1 MNKYIPKYPPQE
13 AVTTAVL
20 MPRASL
26 AALQW
31 AADRAGLSYGIFTQ
45 RLKPNE
51 EALIQLEYEDM
62 LRQRRV
68 ELALRATQR
77 VDIIP
82 ATDEFIIENN
92 VSFPD
97 EEDQEY
103 Q

>member
-1 MNKYIPKYPPQE
+1 MSRYVSKYPPQE
-13 AVTTAVL
+13 AVTTEAL

-31 AADRAGLSYGIFTQ
+31 AADKKGLSYGTFT
-45 RLKPNE
+45 LHLSPGD
-51 EALIQLEYEDM
+51 EALIQLKYEDM
-62 LRQRRV
+62 IRQRRV